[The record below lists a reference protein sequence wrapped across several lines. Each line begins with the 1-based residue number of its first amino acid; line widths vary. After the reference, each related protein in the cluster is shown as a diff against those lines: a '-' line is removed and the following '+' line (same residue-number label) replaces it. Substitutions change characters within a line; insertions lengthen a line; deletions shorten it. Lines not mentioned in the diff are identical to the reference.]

1 MIVIPAKAGIQDSD
15 ESGFRIKCGMT
26 APQITSDK
34 VLRMHLVNKRV
45 NVNECIFWIALGLG
59 IIISTEMRRLIYL
72 VLIINLLGCIKL
84 FSKQSWLEKFQYRMP
99 LHFNLSV
106 DQKTNLI
113 DHQIKLDIQGIDPKA
128 PLCVDFTRIE
138 LDGADIKFTD
148 TDGKTPVNFWIQSW
162 NNERAQAT
170 VWIKIPEII
179 PHQPKTI
186 YLYYTNPG
194 AKSASSFV
202 ETMTKLI
209 PDQDTLGLW
218 HFDEPEDAIQDSSRH
233 KHQCASY
240 QMHRWGRDGYWPEP
254 YQQLGDALVFN
265 GQDDYVKI
273 VLSPE
278 LSFKEQYNLSLEA
291 WVYPT
296 SYTSHATI
304 LTKEGEYYFQ
314 VNQSGNLGCY
324 LYGPKPETY
333 YYSKGIVPLNQWSHI
348 ALTYDGQT
356 IRFYINEKLDTGIE
370 AKGAIMP
377 CLDKVHGIDYK
388 SSFLW
393 LGNYRA
399 EPGFAW
405 NGMLDEV
412 RILKRTLAL
421 EEIQAGAEYRKYI
434 PGKINI
440 ETGKP
445 QTSTEWKKK

>member
-1 MIVIPAKAGIQDSD
+1 MY
-15 ESGFRIKCGMT
+15 RILNF
-26 APQITSDK
+26 I
-34 VLRMHLVNKRV
+34 L
-45 NVNECIFWIALGLG
+45 
-59 IIISTEMRRLIYL
+59 IISL
-72 VLIINLLGCIKL
+72 VGCIW
-84 FSKQSWLEKFQYRMP
+84 SIPKQGWLAGFQYRMP

-106 DQKTNLI
+106 DQKTNLV
-113 DHQIKLDIQGIDPKA
+113 DHQVKVDLQGVDSSLPM
-128 PLCVDFTRIE
+128 CVDFTRIKS
-138 LDGADIKFTD
+138 DGADIKFTD
-148 TDGKTPVNFWIQSW
+148 TNGKTPLSFWIQSW
-162 NNERAQAT
+162 DNERARAT
-170 VWIKIPEII
+170 VWVKIPELI
-179 PHQPKTI
+179 PDQPKTI

-194 AKSASSFV
+194 AKSASFFA

-218 HFDEPEDAIQDSSRH
+218 HFDEPEGKVEDSSRH
-233 KHQCASY
+233 AHKCLDCQVQRS
-240 QMHRWGRDGYWPEP
+240 GRDGYWPEP
-254 YQQLGDALVFN
+254 YQQSGNALVFN

-273 VLSPE
+273 ALSPK

-314 VNQSGNLGCY
+314 VNRSGNLGCY

-356 IRFYINEKLDTGIE
+356 IRFYINEELDTGIE
-370 AKGAIMP
+370 AKGTVMP
-377 CLDKVHGIDYK
+377 CLDRVHGVDYK
-388 SSFLW
+388 NSFLW
-393 LGNYRA
+393 LGNYRS

-405 NGMLDEV
+405 NGMLDEI
-412 RILKRTLAL
+412 RILKRTLTL
-421 EEIQAGAEYRKYI
+421 EEIKAGAEYRKYI
-434 PGKINI
+434 PDKINI